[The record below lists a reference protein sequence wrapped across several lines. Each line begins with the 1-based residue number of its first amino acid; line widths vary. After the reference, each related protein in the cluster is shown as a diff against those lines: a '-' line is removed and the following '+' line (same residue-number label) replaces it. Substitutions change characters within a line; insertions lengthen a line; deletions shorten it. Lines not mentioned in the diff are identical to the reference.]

1 VIAAVFK
8 ALGSRTDVDVIGLE
22 SWDDLEA
29 ISTDMRNK
37 FHVSFPKQNFLDPSQ
52 PASARWQESYRRKY
66 KTEPIDFSYTGYDVT
81 LYFGCALMTYG
92 SNFPSHFSEVKANTI
107 GSEFRFFR
115 TSAGSGFEN
124 ASINIVRTDNYQLY
138 KVD

>member
-1 VIAAVFK
+1 
-8 ALGSRTDVDVIGLE
+8 
-22 SWDDLEA
+22 
-29 ISTDMRNK
+29 
-37 FHVSFPKQNFLDPSQ
+37 VSFPKQIFPDPNQ
-52 PASARWQESYRRKY
+52 PIGTRWKEGYRRKY

-81 LYFGCALMTYG
+81 LYFGSALMTYG
-92 SNFPSHFSEVKANTI
+92 SNFPSRFSEVKANTI

-124 ASINIVRTDNYQLY
+124 ASINIVRTDNYQLH